1 MEYNAFI
8 TASSRRF
15 RFTRVILLIVLSV
28 IFNSC
33 LSGSHIDKE
42 LFYIPNGI
50 KGNISILFNCK
61 DGKPK
66 KWKDGKRLY
75 EIPISGVLKTQFK
88 ENTGYLLFKENGGI
102 SHEVSRYREYA
113 QFLYVDD
120 NYKPVKKI
128 NYVPYFG
135 ANYEAFLDEN
145 QINVTGTNNVIGFG
159 NGKEKYIS
167 ADYLLFFGDTLD
179 YKKVDLTNKTIQDW
193 LRIENWDTYDYRNK

>member
-1 MEYNAFI
+1 MEKLKNG
-8 TASSRRF
+8 F

-88 ENTGYLLFKENGGI
+88 ENIGRLSFEEDGIPFKVEK
-102 SHEVSRYREYA
+102 YREYA
-113 QFLYVDD
+113 QFFYVDE
-120 NYKPVKKI
+120 NYKPIKKI

-135 ANYEAFLDEN
+135 PYYVSYIIKN

-159 NGKEKYIS
+159 NEKEEYS
-167 ADYLLFFGDTLD
+167 SSDYLLFFGGTLD
-179 YKKVDLTNKTIQDW
+179 YKKVDLTNKTKQDW
-193 LRIENWDTYDYRNK
+193 LRIENWDTYDYRNKWKK

>member
-8 TASSRRF
+8 TPSSRRF

-33 LSGSHIDKE
+33 LSGSYIDKE

-88 ENTGYLLFKENGGI
+88 ENIGRLSFEEDGIPFKVEK
-102 SHEVSRYREYA
+102 YREYA
-113 QFLYVDD
+113 QFFYVDE
-120 NYKPVKKI
+120 NYKPIKEI

-135 ANYEAFLDEN
+135 PYYASYITKN

-159 NGKEKYIS
+159 NEKEEYS
-167 ADYLLFFGDTLD
+167 SSDYLLFFGDTLD
-179 YKKVDLTNKTIQDW
+179 YKKVDLTNKTKQDW

>member
-1 MEYNAFI
+1 MEKLKNG
-8 TASSRRF
+8 F

-88 ENTGYLLFKENGGI
+88 ENIGRLSFEEDGIPFKVEK
-102 SHEVSRYREYA
+102 YREYA
-113 QFLYVDD
+113 QFFYVDE
-120 NYKPVKKI
+120 NYKPIKKI

-135 ANYEAFLDEN
+135 PYYVSYIIKN

-159 NGKEKYIS
+159 NEKEEYS
-167 ADYLLFFGDTLD
+167 SSDYLLFFGGTLD
-179 YKKVDLTNKTIQDW
+179 YKKVDLTNKTKQDW
-193 LRIENWDTYDYRNK
+193 LRIENWDTYDYRNN

>member
-1 MEYNAFI
+1 
-8 TASSRRF
+8 
-15 RFTRVILLIVLSV
+15 
-28 IFNSC
+28 
-33 LSGSHIDKE
+33 LSGSYIDKE

-88 ENTGYLLFKENGGI
+88 ENIGRLSFEEDGIPFKVEK
-102 SHEVSRYREYA
+102 YREYA
-113 QFLYVDD
+113 QFFYVDE
-120 NYKPVKKI
+120 NYKPIKEI

-135 ANYEAFLDEN
+135 PYYVSYIIKN

-159 NGKEKYIS
+159 NEKEEYS
-167 ADYLLFFGDTLD
+167 SSDYLLFFGDTLD
-179 YKKVDLTNKTIQDW
+179 YKKVDLTNKTKQDW